1 MGDRAQTTRIKIE
14 RKLFTLKQKLGALL
28 RQGTDPRQQKQP
40 VSSVHNQGTFQFALK
55 TYIKVMIRKNE
66 M

>member
-1 MGDRAQTTRIKIE
+1 MGSRAQTTGINREEVVYPK
-14 RKLFTLKQKLGALL
+14 TKLGALL